1 MKGRI
6 RTIKPEIALDED
18 LWNLCKE
25 MPGAPVFQVYAM
37 LWCHA
42 DREERFEWRPQALR
56 VLCSPYWDGDFS
68 GLLDAFERIGF
79 IQRYEVDGKQYGL
92 VRNLKRHQA
101 FNSREPESKLPP
113 PQTPLVHAYARMSS
127 PLAHAQEERERNG
140 NGNGNGTE
148 REVEMEVELEAPERE
163 VVSGPTSRVEVRSE
177 RTRPDNPKLAPLASE
192 TTSALSTVASAP
204 PRGAQEQQQP
214 LLRSRSAVM
223 ELPINERARWYLAN
237 QHQFFGGASDWAQ
250 PETWPEVLEPIKAFH
265 SAGNLRS
272 PRLQGYNRDYA
283 VKNVIGHY
291 AAGYSCDELV
301 SAYKGVVASDYYLKR
316 VTAGQRPHA
325 SWVTAGVLQCQLQDS
340 PDNSAPIELARRQ
353 VEREKTAKAARLV
366 AEVEHT
372 QSLAT
377 KEDDDWDMPTTT
389 QLVTGSSP
397 RALVGGDR

>member
-18 LWNLCKE
+18 LWNLCKA

-68 GLLDAFERIGF
+68 GLLDAFERGGF
-79 IQRYEVDGKQYGL
+79 IQRYEVDGKQYGI

-113 PQTPLVHAYARMSS
+113 PSTPLAHARARMSS
-127 PLAHAQEERERNG
+127 PLVHTQEEREG

-148 REVEMEVELEAPERE
+148 REVELELEAPRRDG
-163 VVSGPTSRVEVRSE
+163 SDNLPISRVAVRAE
-177 RTRPDNPKLAPLASE
+177 KTRPDNPKLAPLSEE
-192 TTSALSTVASAP
+192 TTSALSTVALAP
-204 PRGAQEQQQP
+204 PRGAQEQQPP
-214 LLRSRSAVM
+214 LLRSRAAVM

-250 PETWPEVLEPIKAFH
+250 PETWPEVLQPIEAFH
-265 SAGNLRS
+265 RAGNLRP

-291 AAGYSCDELV
+291 AAGYSCEELV
-301 SAYKGVVASDYYLKR
+301 SAYEGVVASDYYLKR
-316 VTAGQRPHA
+316 VTVGQRPHA
-325 SWVTAGVLQCQLQDS
+325 SWVTAGVLQCQLEDS
-340 PDNSAPIELARRQ
+340 TDGSAPIELARRQ
-353 VEREKTAKAARLV
+353 VEREKAAKAARLV

-377 KEDDDWDMPTTT
+377 KDDDDWDMPTTT
-389 QLVTGSSP
+389 QLVSGKAQ
-397 RALVGGDR
+397 RALIGGDR